1 MKKSELIQ
9 DFFFFFFFF
18 NGVNSS
24 GIKIT
29 LIEVIKNDMLIKE
42 VTKGMTIDT
51 IKWEK
56 NTSAHHD
63 SLNAQNFWGLN
74 EASCC
79 MLLEVSAFPKM

>member
-9 DFFFFFFFF
+9 DFFLKFFY
-18 NGVNSS
+18 GVNSS

-42 VTKGMTIDT
+42 VTKDMTIDT

-56 NTSAHHD
+56 NTCAYHD
-63 SLNAQNFWGLN
+63 SLNN
-74 EASCC
+74 
-79 MLLEVSAFPKM
+79 LLRIKGRPKSFGV